1 MKRIM
6 YACIFVVC
14 SAVVNTQAETVH
26 IRGESNGI
34 HGTVL
39 SGGINGLRFR
49 EHSSADVIL
58 IPWSTVT
65 EIESTNNPSRFDTF
79 IAQGT
84 QLWRA
89 RQRLVRGDIQLA
101 EPLFERLF
109 SHYLGLNCTDASL
122 VSEGLLRCLVS
133 RGALEKAVHPWLE
146 TMRHHELGT
155 RTQFSTL
162 APIIDESTM
171 LCPHLP
177 LVWLDNPLL
186 IEICETYKTSPQ
198 KITGSIA
205 TVIATKGTNS
215 PGEQIDGLE
224 DGKFLIEILGSSKG
238 RANDIKL
245 LLDREQ
251 DLPPWKRAWAHY
263 FMATGYFSE
272 QNPKARVKGM
282 LQLARVAATST
293 RITPWL
299 AGASMIRLA
308 EELKKDGM
316 EQESKRINA
325 EAQRLFPTHPKLS
338 HGKKEQ
344 VQ

>member
-1 MKRIM
+1 MKRIF
-6 YACIFVVC
+6 YTCILISCCV
-14 SAVVNTQAETVH
+14 VVNTQAETVH
-26 IRGESNGI
+26 IRGESNVI
-34 HGTVL
+34 NGTVL
-39 SGGINGLRFR
+39 SGGINGLRIT
-49 EHSSADVIL
+49 EQSTADVIL

-89 RQRLVRGDIQLA
+89 KQRLLRGDIQLA
-101 EPLFERLF
+101 EPLFEQLF
-109 SHYLGLNCTDASL
+109 SQFLGLDCSDALL

-133 RGALEKAVHPWLE
+133 RGALEQAVHPWFE

-155 RTQFSTL
+155 TPQFSTL

-186 IEICETYKTSPQ
+186 IEICKTYKTSPQ

-205 TVIATKGTNS
+205 TIIANKGANF
-215 PGEQIDGLE
+215 GEQVDGIE
-224 DGKFLIEILGSSKG
+224 DEKFLIEILGSSNG
-238 RANDIKL
+238 RVKDIEL
-245 LLDREQ
+245 LLKREQ
-251 DLPPWKRAWAHY
+251 DLTPWKRAWAHY
-263 FMATGYFSE
+263 FMATGYLSQ
-272 QNPKARVKGM
+272 QNPEARVKGM

-293 RITPWL
+293 RVMPWL

-308 EELKKDGM
+308 EELEKDGM
-316 EQESKRINA
+316 EQESMRIYA

-338 HGKKEQ
+338 HGNKEQ
-344 VQ
+344 DQ